1 MKDKPMVSPS
11 PDAVSAPDRSEI
23 FWDLRTVAQK
33 TGLSRATIYRY
44 MARGA
49 FPQRR
54 RVGPGRVAWLAS
66 EVIAWSLSRPIIAG
80 QFVTMNLCIDTK

>member
-1 MKDKPMVSPS
+1 MTDRPTTPLP

-23 FWDLRTVAQK
+23 FWDLRTVTQK

-49 FPQRR
+49 FPPRR
-54 RVGPGRVAWLAS
+54 KVGPGRVAWLAS
-66 EVIAWSLSRPIIAG
+66 EVIAWSLSRPIIT
-80 QFVTMNLCIDTK
+80 Q